1 MKRIVVRFFQH
12 PWRSIPMLAILLPT
26 CWVIQS
32 SRTLAETPPKPS
44 HMKLGIVVYSGD
56 AETVW
61 NAFRFGNF
69 ALNQGDLVKV
79 FLLAKGVEAE
89 SLDSDKF
96 KVTDMMNEFARQ
108 GGQIFAC
115 GTCLRVRHSEGSK
128 LCPISTMQDMYDI
141 VKQSDKVVTF

>member
-1 MKRIVVRFFQH
+1 MKRIVVHFSRHF
-12 PWRSIPMLAILLPT
+12 RKAILMLAILLAA
-26 CWVIQS
+26 CWVMQL
-32 SRTLAETPPKPS
+32 SRTQAETVAKPS
-44 HMKLGIVVYSGD
+44 HMKVGIVIYSGD

-69 ALNQGDLVKV
+69 ALNEGDQVKV

-89 SLDSDKF
+89 SLDNDKF
-96 KVTDMMNEFARQ
+96 KVTDIMKEFVKR

-115 GTCLRVRHSEGSK
+115 GTCLRFRHLEGSK
-128 LCPISTMQDMYDI
+128 LCPLSTMQDMYDI